1 MTPLMLLLVTCFSQ
15 SICLASSQAHSSS
28 PPRRYYYKKIPTSQS
43 HTRSSQPARQY
54 YYKPSNSGTSPPS
67 KTQSKKSSV
76 LQKLMYKKVSAVAG
90 WMDKAASKYFKHV
103 PHSGKYPG
111 KENPLTGDPYPWS
124 KKTGKYET
132 SGLYSGKVK
141 TSSYKLDS
149 AAGSAVSKTYI
160 KNPIKSHTKSR
171 TGLMSKLKSYLPK
184 FTKIF
189 DTKSMPSH
197 ASLHPSVQTLVQGSS
212 SEAEVSPSP
221 SQGVSSASIKK
232 PNMTYSS
239 TSSMSSTTPVLSE
252 GLQSIEDVMDSIL
265 HLPQVRTNSNRPK
278 PMYNSGSNCRWHCHS
293 PTQRNSIQVGVTR
306 LLVCHPLGHST
317 HPPSQTFRPLQGYP
331 GS

>member
-1 MTPLMLLLVTCFSQ
+1 MTPFLLLLVTCFSP
-15 SICLASSQAHSSS
+15 SISLATSQVHSSS
-28 PPRRYYYKKIPTSQS
+28 APPRRYYYKKMPTS
-43 HTRSSQPARQY
+43 HTPSSQSQPARQY
-54 YYKPSNSGTSPPS
+54 YYKPFNSDSSPPS

-160 KNPIKSHTKSR
+160 KNPMKSHTKSR

-265 HLPQVRTNSNRPK
+265 HLPQVRINFNRPK
-278 PMYNSGSNCRWHCHS
+278 PRMYNSGNSVGEIVLVQLN
-293 PTQRNSIQVGVTR
+293 PTPFKLISLVTY
-306 LLVCHPLGHST
+306 
-317 HPPSQTFRPLQGYP
+317 PPSQLLDHFKGTQEADFRNTA
-331 GS
+331 